1 MPAFTDY
8 ARYLGA
14 VKTALRQRA
23 ANAVPSWV
31 KVLTDVATAQ
41 GQALSEFFDDSYP
54 VQTASG
60 WVLDQHW
67 GPSLNLL
74 RNGLTD
80 VQFRLYCLV
89 KRRLNRSWG
98 NVDGVLVIL
107 RELLP
112 AATSITWTLW
122 STKTWEVVV
131 AGVPLADSALA
142 FEFIRKRPSPE
153 GGGYSVGGDNAFAVG
168 FDAMVMT
175 FSSTHGVVV
184 VPASWSSTHGPSGS
198 GEAGWAHA
206 VPI

>member
-1 MPAFTDY
+1 MPAFFDY
-8 ARYLGA
+8 ARYTGA

-23 ANAVPSWV
+23 ANSIPSWV
-31 KVLTDVATAQ
+31 KVLTEVATAQ
-41 GQALSEFFDDSYP
+41 GQALSEFFDTSYP

-112 AATSITWTLW
+112 AATSITWNLW

-153 GGGYSVGGDNAFAVG
+153 GGGYSVGGDNAFAIG
-168 FDAMVMT
+168 FDALVMT
-175 FSSTHGVVV
+175 FSSTHGVVA
-184 VPASWSSTHGPSGS
+184 VPASFSSTHGPSGS